1 MITLSINLSTILLL
15 TLMTY
20 QDIKYRAITWY
31 AFPLLAVSLFV
42 LNKNL
47 TAFEVIVNI
56 GFVAF
61 NYISATLMISLRHGR
76 LINLLKAH
84 IGPGD
89 ILLLVSVAFY
99 FTPLDFFAFYLS
111 SLLLIS
117 LGAGVYLKLQKPP
130 HFTVPLAGLQSAL
143 LGCLILMS
151 LTIGISFN
159 SISWLNSY
167 LQ

>member
-1 MITLSINLSTILLL
+1 MITLCINLSTILIL

-47 TAFEVIVNI
+47 TTIEVIINI

-61 NYISATLMISLRHGR
+61 NYISATLMVSIRHGR
-76 LINLLKAH
+76 LINLLNAH

-99 FTPLDFFAFYLS
+99 FTPIDFFAFYLS
-111 SLLLIS
+111 SLLLIA
-117 LGAGVYLKLQKPP
+117 LGAGVYSRLQKPK
-130 HFTVPLAGLQSAL
+130 HFTVPLAGLQSAF

-151 LTIGISFN
+151 LTIGITFN
-159 SISWLNSY
+159 NLSWLNRY

>member
-1 MITLSINLSTILLL
+1 MITLCINLSTILLL

-20 QDIKYRAITWY
+20 QDIKYRAIAWY

-47 TAFEVIVNI
+47 TATEVIVNI

-61 NYISATLMISLRHGR
+61 NYVLATLMISIRQGR
-76 LINLLKAH
+76 LINLLNAH
-84 IGPGD
+84 IGLGD
-89 ILLLVSVAFY
+89 ILLLVSIAFY

-111 SLLLIS
+111 SLLLIA
-117 LGAGVYLKLQKPP
+117 LGAGIYLKLQKPP

-151 LTIGISFN
+151 LTIGIPFN
-159 SISWLNSY
+159 NISWLNSY

>member
-1 MITLSINLSTILLL
+1 MTSLCIKLSTILLL

-20 QDIKYRAITWY
+20 QDIRYRAITWY

-47 TAFEVIVNI
+47 TFLEVIVNL

-61 NYISATLMISLRHGR
+61 NYISATLMISFRHGR
-76 LINLLKAH
+76 LINLLKSH

-89 ILLLVSVAFY
+89 ILLLVSLAFY
-99 FTPLDFFAFYLS
+99 FSPINFFAFYFL

-117 LGAGVYLKLQKPP
+117 LGAGIYIKLKDLA

-143 LGCLILMS
+143 LGCLILSS

-159 SISWLNSY
+159 NISWLNSY